1 MRIVKIVARGLPL
14 FKDDQ
19 VELNLYTSD
28 RVTKNED
35 GETPDVTRLGTGG
48 SIYSQNAIGIAG
60 VNASG
65 KTTVLNLIDFVI
77 SYLTDRRVSRH
88 AAYETKRLGRLA
100 CDLMISVVFWKDGAL
115 YLLESVLRYEHTD
128 TGGFGC
134 VYWDDLVFA
143 DETLWRLGTIRPKRA
158 HLDDLSEFKSNA
170 AVVMRRNGDRS
181 KDLSVLSDDERSF
194 LDDHE
199 SMVSRI
205 TGHRG
210 TVRSRPAGILPRTDL
225 PGPVLRAFDPSIE
238 SLSFDRELQVYHLK
252 FYGENELVMGPDAI
266 SSYLSRGTIVGA
278 EMVQFAIACLL
289 DGGYMIVDEI
299 ETNLNRSL
307 VGVIIGLFTSPTT
320 NPHGAQLIFTTHVPE
335 ILDELHRKDALY
347 ILRRDAGYN
356 VEIVRYSNEVK
367 RIENKK
373 SAVIL
378 RNVIRGSLPNYP
390 DVQAMRLYVK
400 ERLDG

>member
-1 MRIVKIVARGLPL
+1 MRCCASEGSIMRIVKIVAKGLPL

-28 RVTKNED
+28 RVAKNED
-35 GETPDVTRLGTGG
+35 GVKLPMSLGLGNGG
-48 SIYSQNAIGIAG
+48 SIYSQNVIGLVG

-100 CDLMISVVFWKDGAL
+100 GDLMISVVFWKDGAL

-199 SMVSRI
+199 SMVSPYYRAPGHCPLAPGGHFAAYGPTRSCI
-205 TGHRG
+205 TR
-210 TVRSRPAGILPRTDL
+210 V
-225 PGPVLRAFDPSIE
+225 
-238 SLSFDRELQVYHLK
+238 
-252 FYGENELVMGPDAI
+252 
-266 SSYLSRGTIVGA
+266 
-278 EMVQFAIACLL
+278 
-289 DGGYMIVDEI
+289 
-299 ETNLNRSL
+299 
-307 VGVIIGLFTSPTT
+307 
-320 NPHGAQLIFTTHVPE
+320 
-335 ILDELHRKDALY
+335 
-347 ILRRDAGYN
+347 
-356 VEIVRYSNEVK
+356 
-367 RIENKK
+367 
-373 SAVIL
+373 
-378 RNVIRGSLPNYP
+378 
-390 DVQAMRLYVK
+390 
-400 ERLDG
+400 